1 MAQWSQQQAQELLA
15 RGLITEDTYR
25 QMMGDSVAPYTPAG
39 GSTPDPRMDP
49 SLQMSGG
56 GNATGL
62 EMAPPPPRNPG
73 VSMTPVGQP
82 TNADP
87 FGLNAAMGNPPPV
100 VPTLPAQ
107 SAAPPADPFG
117 LSTPQAV
124 PAPTSA
130 PPQSLQN
137 IPAPQ
142 PTVTLRPQAQNILA
156 PAARPSFSQ
165 ADVETI
171 KGGPTSDPRVNRAF
185 SQYQKE
191 AAGVREASARTVEA
205 GQKVLDAEMAA
216 NARQAENQRRFVETV
231 DAMQTQSDKDWA
243 DYQAASNA
251 QLQNIRLAADQAA
264 AARVDPERYWKE
276 KGTAG
281 TIAGV
286 VGIAL
291 GALGS
296 AMARTPNFALQ
307 MVDNAIARD
316 IAAQEKDLDQNW
328 KKVDSERG
336 LLGDLRNIYGDKR
349 IARADAY
356 KRAYDRTI
364 AMGDQ
369 IAAESKNPVAQ
380 AKWDETRAA
389 LDEKRA
395 AHEFDVLQGLKAR
408 QAQMD
413 AAAAAQARAV
423 EAERRKFL
431 EGEFKETL
439 KSARAEL
446 QDAAQNGRVPAP
458 WAVETLNRANQ
469 AGIPTVTG
477 EVSPAGGTGTNP
489 LSVVPKDQRQA
500 AIKEREDR
508 AKAESAIEDI
518 AKKFQEWRKAPAFQA
533 SNLIP
538 VYGQYESIQQN
549 RRLASIK
556 SGLAGAVKSGAG
568 PGTSSDKDFD
578 VFISPNLPAVGD
590 SEETLKMKEKNISDY
605 LRSKSPTPTLDQY
618 RVARPGGA
626 PSPSQT
632 TDTSGF
638 TGVKK

>member
-87 FGLNAAMGNPPPV
+87 FGLNTAMGNPPPV

-107 SAAPPADPFG
+107 SASPAADPFG
-117 LSTPQAV
+117 LSTPQV
-124 PAPTSA
+124 RPAPVPVPTPVSA
-130 PPQSLQN
+130 SPQSPQN

-142 PTVTLRPQAQNILA
+142 PTVTPRPQAQNI
-156 PAARPSFSQ
+156 PATRPSFSQ

-185 SQYQKE
+185 RQYQKE
-191 AAGVREASARTVEA
+191 AAGVQEASARTVEA
-205 GQKVLDAEMAA
+205 GQKVLEAEMAA
-216 NARQAENQRRFVETV
+216 NARLADNQKRFVETV
-231 DAMQTQSDKDWA
+231 DAMQAQSDKDWS

-264 AARVDPERYWKE
+264 AAKVDPERYWKE

-316 IAAQEKDLDQNW
+316 IAAQERDLDQGW

-369 IAAESKNPVAQ
+369 IASESKNPVAQ
-380 AKWDETRAA
+380 AKWEETKAA
-389 LDEKRA
+389 LAEKRA
-395 AHEFDVLQGLKAR
+395 AHEFDVLQGLKQR

-413 AAAAAQARAV
+413 AAAAAQARAM

-431 EGEFKETL
+431 EGQFGETL
-439 KSARAEL
+439 KSARQELLKAAE
-446 QDAAQNGRVPAP
+446 DGRAPAP
-458 WAVETLNRANQ
+458 WAVETLNKANQ
-469 AGIPTVTG
+469 AGVPTITG
-477 EVSPAGGTGTNP
+477 EVSAPGPAGGNP
-489 LSVVPKDQRQA
+489 LSVVPKDQRTEATKEWAAKAKVEA
-500 AIKEREDR
+500 AIKQID
-508 AKAESAIEDI
+508 ALYD
-518 AKKFQEWRKAPAFQA
+518 EWQKT
-533 SNLIP
+533 P
-538 VYGQYESIQQN
+538 VWEQGKRSGIQ
-549 RRLASIK
+549 ASIK
-556 SGLAGAVKSGAG
+556 TIVKQAAG
-568 PGTSSDKDFD
+568 PGMSSDADREQ
-578 VFISPNLPAVGD
+578 FIDPLIPSATKMD
-590 SEETLKMKEKNISDY
+590 STIEADRKRVAGG
-605 LRSKSPTPTLDQY
+605 LRASAPTPILDY
-618 RVARPGGA
+618 YNVSVASQSGSSPAGSPA
-626 PSPSQT
+626 PRGPAK
-632 TDTSGF
+632 GLE
-638 TGVKK
+638 

>member
-25 QMMGDSVAPYTPAG
+25 QMVGDSVAPFTPAG

-73 VSMTPVGQP
+73 VSMTPVGP
-82 TNADP
+82 TAGADP
-87 FGLNAAMGNPPPV
+87 FGLNAAMGSPPPV
-100 VPTLPAQ
+100 TPTLSRP
-107 SAAPPADPFG
+107 SSSPSGDPFG
-117 LSTPQAV
+117 LSSQA
-124 PAPTSA
+124 PAPVQA
-130 PPQSLQN
+130 PVSSPPSPQN

-142 PTVTLRPQAQNILA
+142 PIVAPKPQAPNI
-156 PAARPSFSQ
+156 PAASGMPAAAPSFSR

-185 SQYQKE
+185 RQYQKE
-191 AAGVREASARTVEA
+191 AAGVREASERTVEA

-216 NARQAENQRRFVETV
+216 NNRIAENQRRFVETV
-231 DAMQTQSDKDWA
+231 DSMQAQADKDWS

-264 AARVDPERYWKE
+264 AAKIDPERYWKE

-281 TIAGV
+281 SIASA

-316 IAAQEKDLDQNW
+316 IAAQEKDLDQKW

-349 IARADAY
+349 IARADAF

-364 AMGDQ
+364 AAGDA

-380 AKWDETRAA
+380 AKWDETKAA
-389 LDEKRA
+389 LEEKRA
-395 AHEFDVLQGLKAR
+395 AHEFDVLQGLKQR

-413 AAAAAQARAV
+413 AAAAAQARAMD
-423 EAERRKFL
+423 AERRKFL
-431 EGEFKETL
+431 EGQFGETL
-439 KSARAEL
+439 KSARQELLKAAE
-446 QDAAQNGRVPAP
+446 DGRSPAP
-458 WAVETLNRANQ
+458 WAVETLNKANQ
-469 AGIPTVTG
+469 AGVPTVTG
-477 EVSPAGGTGTNP
+477 EVGAPGAPGSNP
-489 LSVVPKDQRQA
+489 LSVVPKDQRNEATKEWAAKAKVEA
-500 AIKEREDR
+500 AIKQID
-508 AKAESAIEDI
+508 ALYD
-518 AKKFQEWRKAPAFQA
+518 EWQKT
-533 SNLIP
+533 P
-538 VYGQYESIQQN
+538 VWEQGKRSGIQ
-549 RRLASIK
+549 ASIK
-556 SGLAGAVKSGAG
+556 TIVKQAAG
-568 PGTSSDKDFD
+568 PGMSSDADREQ
-578 VFISPNLPAVGD
+578 FIDPLIPSATKMD
-590 SEETLKMKEKNISDY
+590 STIEADRKRVAGG
-605 LRSKSPTPTLDQY
+605 LRASAPTPILDY
-618 RVARPGGA
+618 YNVPVA
-626 PSPSQT
+626 S
-632 TDTSGF
+632 SGVNAASSAN
-638 TGVKK
+638 GPRGPAKGLE